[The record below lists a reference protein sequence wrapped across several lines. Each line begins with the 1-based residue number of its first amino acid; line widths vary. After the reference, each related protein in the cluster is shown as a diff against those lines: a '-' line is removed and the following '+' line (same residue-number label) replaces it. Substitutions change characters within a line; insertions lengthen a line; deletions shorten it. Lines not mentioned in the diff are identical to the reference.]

1 MILSK
6 ASLHIFDFS
15 SDIWVLSKACL
26 NFVQPAN
33 GEFINKHIDKIMK
46 DPDRKKAKFKL
57 DSAFLETAKAYAE
70 SGKTE
75 DDLVLLSGSI
85 GQYLFDKLKE
95 TDEPSSCDFLTAE
108 FSENEIPYIAIM
120 IFNHKTAYTH
130 NVLTTSD
137 GPESEVIVHRA
148 ILSTGSKADAYA
160 VVKLDDFSVIYSE
173 KKRIKNG
180 KAVYVLRDDILS
192 VEAEASSREVIKAV
206 SKAAA
211 EVAEEHGANTAQAV
225 AKARSFIYESSA
237 DGEYFDLEDAAET
250 VFGDNSNMQSEF
262 REKLNESKLPEK
274 VSVDKTYAEKQKGKQ
289 KIKTDTGIEISFP
302 ADYADSSDYIEF
314 INNPDGTISIELK
327 NISKIINR

>member
-1 MILSK
+1 MILNK

-15 SDIWVLSKACL
+15 SDMCVLSKACL

-46 DPDRKKAKFKL
+46 DPDRKKAKFKD
-57 DSAFLETAKAYAE
+57 DSAFLETAKAYSE
-70 SGKTE
+70 SQRNE
-75 DDLVLLSGSI
+75 NDLVILSGSVA
-85 GQYLFDKLKE
+85 QFLFDKLKE

-108 FSENEIPYIAIM
+108 FSEGESIYIAIM
-120 IFNHKTAYTH
+120 IFNHRTAYTH
-130 NVLTTSD
+130 NVLTTSE

-160 VVKLDDFSVIYSE
+160 VVCLNDFSVIYSE
-173 KKRIKNG
+173 KKRIRNG
-180 KAVYVLRDDILS
+180 QAAYVLRDDILA
-192 VEAEASSREVIKAV
+192 VEAEASSREVVKAV

-237 DGEYFDLEDAAET
+237 EGEYFDLEDAAEK
-250 VFGDNSNMQSEF
+250 VFGDNSYMQSEF
-262 REKLNESKLPEK
+262 KEKLHESKLPES
-274 VSVDKTYAEKQKGKQ
+274 VSVDRSYAEKQSGKQ
-289 KIKTDTGIEISFP
+289 KIRTDTGIEISFP
-302 ADYADSSDYIEF
+302 ADYAESSDYIEF

-327 NISKIINR
+327 KIGKIINK